1 MKMKVVAAACLTLA
15 NLSSAIA
22 DEGVQLYGRVHQAIE
37 KNTSTQ
43 VPGSSPIIT
52 DVNSRLGVRGSE
64 DLGGGLQTIF
74 AYEFGVDT
82 DSVNNGASNMNTRHA
97 YLGFKGDFGT
107 FVIGSQDGG
116 NDSVAPLYTQA
127 VDTLGS
133 VNNNGGALI
142 IVGVPGSNTLDAPVE
157 RQQRVG
163 NSFGYSGQFGNYSI
177 AARHSLQGTNDL
189 GNNCRFQKT
198 TAPSDW
204 M

>member
-64 DLGGGLQTIF
+64 DLGGGLNAIF
-74 AYEFGVDT
+74 SYEFGVDT
-82 DSVNNGASNMNTRHA
+82 DAVNNGATNMNTRHA
-97 YLGFKGDFGT
+97 YVGFKGKFGT
-107 FVIGSQDGG
+107 LIVGSQDGG
-116 NDSVAPLYTQA
+116 NDSQAPLYTQA
-127 VDTLGS
+127 VDAIGS

-142 IVGVPGSNTLDAPVE
+142 VVGVPGSNTLDSPIE
-157 RQQRVG
+157 RVQRVG
-163 NSFGYSGQFGNYSI
+163 NSVGYAGQFGDYSI
-177 AARHSLQGTNDL
+177 SARHSLQGTDNA
-189 GNNCRFQKT
+189 NRT
-198 TAPSDW
+198 RVSS
-204 M
+204 